1 VLQIVKASS
10 IPGFWSSRYELAI
23 AIARTSHKIE
33 GAYQDVLTWARRLGS
48 AETFVARIDRHGASN
63 PDMRRFV
70 DTFKSN
76 LRDAGADDDN
86 ETVWRLLRK
95 LQILIFDFT
104 AQGSASEELAK
115 ERAARALHPDET
127 SRAGNLW
134 AGLIELALETAA
146 SGGDL
151 SRDQLIDY
159 LRLQS
164 YRLAGDLRYS
174 SARAALGEASRNALA
189 DIGDQIGAVTIHT
202 ASPYRRRPCRTR
214 RGSLR

>member
-1 VLQIVKASS
+1 
-10 IPGFWSSRYELAI
+10 
-23 AIARTSHKIE
+23 
-33 GAYQDVLTWARRLGS
+33 
-48 AETFVARIDRHGASN
+48 
-63 PDMRRFV
+63 MRRFV

-95 LQILIFDFT
+95 LQILVFDFT

-164 YRLAGDLRYS
+164 YRLAGDLRCYS